1 MTGRTPEQVLR
12 DYFHAKDENRPH
24 LMRQVFCEDALLRME
39 VKSEAIA
46 FPAQTHGLVAITDVL
61 VSRFGQSYENVYS
74 FYLSRPAAG
83 DEAFSCDWLVGMS
96 VKGSGELRVG
106 CGRYDWRFRRGQPLL
121 ANALSITIEQM
132 QVLPAQQADAVFAWL
147 TGLSYPWT
155 SAQAVLAAAPDIP
168 ALVPVLQH
176 LGREAARC

>member
-1 MTGRTPEQVLR
+1 MNGQAAR
-12 DYFHAKDENRPH
+12 HG
-24 LMRQVFCEDALLRME
+24 
-39 VKSEAIA
+39 
-46 FPAQTHGLVAITDVL
+46 AQAQ
-61 VSRFGQSYENVYS
+61 R
-74 FYLSRPAAG
+74 
-83 DEAFSCDWLVGMS
+83 
-96 VKGSGELRVG
+96 
-106 CGRYDWRFRRGQPLL
+106 RRGQPLL

-168 ALVPVLQH
+168 ALIPVLQH

>member
-1 MTGRTPEQVLR
+1 MYHPVGRMSPVSLAASSASRSTANLRTPPY
-12 DYFHAKDENRPH
+12 DTYAPP
-24 LMRQVFCEDALLRME
+24 
-39 VKSEAIA
+39 EAA
-46 FPAQTHGLVAITDVL
+46 FT
-61 VSRFGQSYENVYS
+61 
-74 FYLSRPAAG
+74 
-83 DEAFSCDWLVGMS
+83 CDWLVGMS

-121 ANALSITIEQM
+121 ANALAITIEQM

-176 LGREAARC
+176 VGREAARC